1 MLLSMIYLRHLYMH
15 LGIVCLFVVVNVIDW
30 IYTISIRYQHLVLV
44 LVLVLALSL
53 ALSALLL
60 FILKFYHSLLLS
72 FMLLI
77 KWFISLHMCHLDVLL
92 HVPLLFARSFV
103 CSFARSNVIRKRR
116 KKKKVP
122 KKVYSC
128 ICYNT
133 GRERERAWS
142 MEHASPERKRDEWR
156 VCCRYWRSFGTPATT
171 AAAAIDT
178 RSIA

>member
-44 LVLVLALSL
+44 LVLALSL

-72 FMLLI
+72 LMLLI

-116 KKKKVP
+116 KKRKCP
-122 KKVYSC
+122 KRC
-128 ICYNT
+128 IHAYVIT
-133 GRERERAWS
+133 QGERERES
-142 MEHASPERKRDEWR
+142 MEHASLERKRDEWR